1 MRTIIVVFRLVA
13 PSDILGLL
21 GYFVA
26 RTVYKVLGVRLFK
39 GISLTFRNI
48 SLYLRPDFPSG
59 IHFIKELIADDVYRN
74 FKTSPRPDGSI
85 LLDVGSNIGLVSL
98 DRCLRNAKL
107 RTYCFEPHPET
118 CSLLRLNVELNQLSD
133 RITVYNYA
141 VSDHTGN
148 IAIMAGSN
156 DNMAKTVESDEP
168 AKSGAIQVTCWTL
181 DALCSDH
188 NITPTYLK
196 VDVEGH
202 ELSVL
207 TGARN
212 VLNDISEVIV
222 ECHTEQLALA
232 CKQLLTDRGF
242 TISYASGLL
251 SGHRPS

>member
-59 IHFIKELIADDVYRN
+59 VHFIKELIADDVYRN
-74 FKTSPRPDGSI
+74 FHTLPRADESI
-85 LLDVGSNIGLVSL
+85 LLDVGANIGLLSL
-98 DRCLRNAKL
+98 DRCLSNARL
-107 RTYCFEPHPET
+107 RTCCFEPHPET

-148 IAIMAGSN
+148 IAITADSKN
-156 DNMAKTVESDEP
+156 NMAKTVESDEP
-168 AKSGAIQVTCWTL
+168 AKSSTIQVACWTL
-181 DALCSDH
+181 DALCSVH
-188 NITPTYLK
+188 HIKPTFLK

-202 ELSVL
+202 EVSVL
-207 TGARN
+207 TGAKSI
-212 VLNDISEVIV
+212 LNDISEVIV
-222 ECHTEQLALA
+222 ECHSEQLALA
-232 CKQLLTDRGF
+232 CKQLLTDHGF

-251 SGHRPS
+251 SGQRAS